1 MYVLQSVQKSMGTHA
16 SNSVLQ
22 TFMKCCRMEM
32 AKDSRL
38 ISRIVSIVKL
48 VISWI
53 PTRLS
58 TGSRLK
64 VVTVPFGL
72 IYREV
77 TKADSLA
84 KNTGGFNQR
93 IRARAKEPFK
103 S

>member
-1 MYVLQSVQKSMGTHA
+1 
-16 SNSVLQ
+16 
-22 TFMKCCRMEM
+22 MKWYLMEM
-32 AKDSRL
+32 TRDSRL
-38 ISRIVSIVKL
+38 IFQTVYTVKL